1 MAFCWLKQRQSQ
13 FVCLTVGSLA
23 EALHHQL
30 SKGAADPCRIG
41 DHDTSVGHRIASLGL
56 TEGLTHLFFDSG
68 DILYS
73 KLRPYLLKI
82 LVAPDCG
89 ICTPEIV
96 PFKMLGKLDPEYI
109 VAFLKCPYVDGVI
122 NSVTYGVKMPR
133 VGTETMTEL
142 LVPIPPLSEQRRI
155 VG

>member
-56 TEGLTHLFFDSG
+56 TEGLAHLFFDSG
-68 DILYS
+68 TISQNIDPIFFQRFQRLYAKAVNS
-73 KLRPYLLKI
+73 I
-82 LVAPDCG
+82 GIVMVANRNGAC
-89 ICTPEIV
+89 
-96 PFKMLGKLDPEYI
+96 
-109 VAFLKCPYVDGVI
+109 
-122 NSVTYGVKMPR
+122 
-133 VGTETMTEL
+133 
-142 LVPIPPLSEQRRI
+142 
-155 VG
+155 

>member
-68 DILYS
+68 DIPQNIDLIFFQGFQRFNAKTFKQIGIVMVANGNCAYCNVCTDIVQQHF
-73 KLRPYLLKI
+73 LGGNRLFQGAVFI
-82 LVAPDCG
+82 L
-89 ICTPEIV
+89 
-96 PFKMLGKLDPEYI
+96 
-109 VAFLKCPYVDGVI
+109 
-122 NSVTYGVKMPR
+122 
-133 VGTETMTEL
+133 
-142 LVPIPPLSEQRRI
+142 
-155 VG
+155 